1 MEKDLLKI
9 VEQFIQYFEDVD
21 KNKYEEKEDKR

>member
-9 VEQFIQYFEDVD
+9 VEQFIQYFEDVS
-21 KNKYEEKEDKR
+21 KETSEEEER